1 MESAKPRRRP
11 VEEVEEDLLFLVA
24 EGYTNREIGIR
35 LGRTPTA
42 VKGLLQRTYL
52 RLWIPNRVALANYAR
67 SRRPPGRERL
77 HGYEARGYEA
87 GGYEARGY
95 KARA

>member
-1 MESAKPRRRP
+1 MESETRRRRP

-24 EGYTNREIGIR
+24 QGYTNREIGVR

-67 SRRPPGRERL
+67 SRRPPGREYLR
-77 HGYEARGYEA
+77 GFEARA
-87 GGYEARGY
+87 
-95 KARA
+95 

>member
-1 MESAKPRRRP
+1 MESDTRRRRP

-24 EGYTNREIGIR
+24 QGYTNREIGIR

-52 RLWIPNRVALANYAR
+52 RLWIPNRVALAAYAR
-67 SRRPPGRERL
+67 SRRPPGRER
-77 HGYEARGYEA
+77 HRGFEARGF
-87 GGYEARGY
+87 EAR
-95 KARA
+95 A